1 MSKPLVNPEI
11 IIWARKRNGFTV
23 EALAKSLKLD
33 PHEIAMWEKGDKSPS
48 YATLEKLAYKHF
60 KIPIALFLF
69 AIPPAIEDPR
79 NNFRRNIFRTPNEEE
94 LSIVKDILSDHRFRG
109 LIRRESI
116 LKGLPVADPFI
127 IAAAKVHNGMV
138 VTQENYKPD
147 AARIPTVCEVLKVR
161 CINLEQFLK
170 REKLRY

>member
-1 MSKPLVNPEI
+1 MYVVDTNVFIQLGFYYPSQFPT
-11 IIWARKRNGFTV
+11 IWDRIDKLARNGTILSV
-23 EALAKSLKLD
+23 REVKNELELGNASTY
-33 PHEIAMWEKGDKSPS
+33 IAEWVK
-48 YATLEKLAYKHF
+48 A
-60 KIPIALFLF
+60 
-69 AIPPAIEDPR
+69 
-79 NNFRRNIFRTPNEEE
+79 NRNIFRTPNEEE

-109 LIRRESI
+109 LIRRASI

-170 REKLRY
+170 REKLQY

>member
-1 MSKPLVNPEI
+1 MYVVDTNVFIQLGFYYPSRFPT
-11 IIWARKRNGFTV
+11 IWDRI
-23 EALAKSLKLD
+23 D
-33 PHEIAMWEKGDKSPS
+33 
-48 YATLEKLAYKHF
+48 KLAQNGTLLSVREVRNELELGNASAY
-60 KIPIALFLF
+60 IAEWVK
-69 AIPPAIEDPR
+69 A
-79 NNFRRNIFRTPNEEE
+79 NRNIFRTPIKEE

-147 AARIPTVCEVLKVR
+147 AARIPTVCEVLRVR
-161 CINLEQFLK
+161 CINLEQFLR
-170 REKLRY
+170 REKLQY